1 MRGVLGMAVHFYG
14 NVPSRR
20 NSMSERGKRGRNL
33 GEGQRLKEEEFGGR
47 REERRRRER
56 KRSLKNKPVVDH
68 VPLCCCL
75 QLCAGNSVRKEGAE
89 YKGRKRH

>member
-1 MRGVLGMAVHFYG
+1 MSKRGI
-14 NVPSRR
+14 
-20 NSMSERGKRGRNL
+20 RGRNL

-56 KRSLKNKPVVDH
+56 ERSLKNKSVVDH
-68 VPLCCCL
+68 VPLWCCF
-75 QLCAGNSVRKEGAE
+75 QLCAGNSVWKERAE